1 MFKLTCVYLSAMRI
15 WSLHPKYLD
24 AKGLVALWRET
35 LLAKH
40 VLEGRTKGYTNH
52 PQLNRFKEMKNPVD
66 AVNHYLSE
74 VYEEAGRRGYNFD
87 REKINWKFS
96 KKSIP
101 VTDKQMVYE
110 TKHLL
115 NKLKVRDEVKHKEV
129 KKHKGLD
136 PHPLF
141 KVVEG
146 EIEGWEV
153 LGPPT
158 RLKRA

>member
-1 MFKLTCVYLSAMRI
+1 MRI

-158 RLKRA
+158 KLKRA